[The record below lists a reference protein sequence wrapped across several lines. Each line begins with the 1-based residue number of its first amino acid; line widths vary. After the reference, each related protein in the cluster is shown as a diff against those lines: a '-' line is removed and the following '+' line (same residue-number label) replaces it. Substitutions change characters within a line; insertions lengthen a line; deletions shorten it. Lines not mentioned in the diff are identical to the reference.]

1 MNIRNFLVLANKL
14 DKKGN
19 YKTSD
24 KILKF
29 VKAQIDTSKSPFEI
43 EEPKT
48 QMHPLLANLHQRIE
62 LGEISEVEF
71 FPTLVAMARDYPE
84 ILDSVSP
91 PLKQTV
97 LGILNKSVT
106 PNNFVSDLLE
116 RGTTYMH
123 PVEIDEVQKKL
134 EDDGIR
140 LDAKERE
147 IIPLFRKVA
156 NQLDSE
162 WFEIYENEM
171 SQPVDD
177 HFKNFIVYKI
187 PNLSYE
193 LNSISGQKIDR
204 DKLEDMIVSET
215 YNNDEEI
222 RNKIE
227 IIFIKLYLE
236 AKNK

>member
-1 MNIRNFLVLANKL
+1 MWYR
-14 DKKGN
+14 
-19 YKTSD
+19 
-24 KILKF
+24 
-29 VKAQIDTSKSPFEI
+29 KAIDTSKPPFEI

-62 LGEISEVEF
+62 SGEISEVEF

-97 LGILNKSVT
+97 LGIINKSVT
-106 PNNFVSDLLE
+106 PDNFVSDLLE

-123 PVEIDEVQKKL
+123 PIEIDEVQKRL
-134 EDDGIR
+134 EDNGIR

-147 IIPLFRKVA
+147 LIPLFRKVA

-162 WFEIYENEM
+162 WFETYENEM

-204 DKLEDMIVSET
+204 DKLEEMIVSET

>member
-19 YKTSD
+19 YKISD

>member
-43 EEPKT
+43 EEPKA

-62 LGEISEVEF
+62 SGEISEVEF

-162 WFEIYENEM
+162 WFETYENEM

-204 DKLEDMIVSET
+204 EKLEDMIVSET

-236 AKNK
+236 AKNI

>member
-62 LGEISEVEF
+62 SGEISEVEF

-162 WFEIYENEM
+162 WFETYENEM

>member
-1 MNIRNFLVLANKL
+1 MWYR
-14 DKKGN
+14 
-19 YKTSD
+19 
-24 KILKF
+24 
-29 VKAQIDTSKSPFEI
+29 KAIDTSKPPFEI

-62 LGEISEVEF
+62 SGEISEVEF

-97 LGILNKSVT
+97 LGIINKSVT
-106 PNNFVSDLLE
+106 PDNFVSDLLE

-123 PVEIDEVQKKL
+123 PIEIDEVQKRL
-134 EDDGIR
+134 EDNGIR

-147 IIPLFRKVA
+147 LIPLFRKVA
-156 NQLDSE
+156 NHLDSE
-162 WFEIYENEM
+162 WFENYENEM

-193 LNSISGQKIDR
+193 ISSISGQKIDR
-204 DKLEDMIVSET
+204 DKLEEMIVSET

>member
-1 MNIRNFLVLANKL
+1 MNFRNFLKIANKL
-14 DKKGN
+14 DKQGN

-24 KILKF
+24 KIFKL
-29 VKAQIDTSKSPFEI
+29 VQSQIDTSKPPFEI

-48 QMHPLLANLHQRIE
+48 QIHPLLANLHQRIE
-62 LGEISEVEF
+62 SGEISEVEF

-97 LGILNKSVT
+97 LGILNQST
-106 PNNFVSDLLE
+106 RPADFISELLE

-123 PVEIDEVQKKL
+123 PIEIDEVQQRL
-134 EDDGIR
+134 EENGIR

-147 IIPLFRKVA
+147 LIPLFRKVA
-156 NQLDSE
+156 NQIDSD
-162 WFEIYENEM
+162 WFETYENEM

-187 PNLSYE
+187 PNLAYE
-193 LNSISGQKIDR
+193 LSSISGQKIDR
-204 DKLEDMIVSET
+204 DKLEEMILSDT
-215 YNNDEEI
+215 YSNDEEI

-236 AKNK
+236 AKN

>member
-1 MNIRNFLVLANKL
+1 MWYR
-14 DKKGN
+14 
-19 YKTSD
+19 
-24 KILKF
+24 
-29 VKAQIDTSKSPFEI
+29 KAIDTSKPPFEI

-62 LGEISEVEF
+62 SGEISEVEF

-97 LGILNKSVT
+97 LGIINKSVT
-106 PNNFVSDLLE
+106 PDNFVSDLLE

-123 PVEIDEVQKKL
+123 PIEIDEVQKRL
-134 EDDGIR
+134 EDNGIR

-147 IIPLFRKVA
+147 LIPLFRKVA
-156 NQLDSE
+156 NQIDSD
-162 WFEIYENEM
+162 WFETYENEM

-187 PNLSYE
+187 PNLVYE
-193 LNSISGQKIDR
+193 LSSISGQRIDK
-204 DKLEDMIVSET
+204 DYLEDMILSES

-236 AKNK
+236 AKNS

>member
-24 KILKF
+24 KIFKF

-62 LGEISEVEF
+62 SGEISEVEF

-162 WFEIYENEM
+162 WFETYENEM

>member
-1 MNIRNFLVLANKL
+1 MWYR
-14 DKKGN
+14 
-19 YKTSD
+19 
-24 KILKF
+24 
-29 VKAQIDTSKSPFEI
+29 KAIDTSKPPFEI

-62 LGEISEVEF
+62 SGEISEVEF

-97 LGILNKSVT
+97 LGILSKSVT
-106 PNNFVSDLLE
+106 PDNFVSDLLE

-123 PVEIDEVQKKL
+123 PIEIDEVQKRL
-134 EDDGIR
+134 EDNGIR

-147 IIPLFRKVA
+147 LIPLFRKVA

-162 WFEIYENEM
+162 WFETYENEM

-204 DKLEDMIVSET
+204 DKLEEMIVSET

>member
-162 WFEIYENEM
+162 WFETYENEM

>member
-1 MNIRNFLVLANKL
+1 MWYRNA
-14 DKKGN
+14 
-19 YKTSD
+19 
-24 KILKF
+24 
-29 VKAQIDTSKSPFEI
+29 IDTSKAPFEI

-62 LGEISEVEF
+62 SGEISEVEF

-97 LGILNKSVT
+97 LGILSKSVT
-106 PNNFVSDLLE
+106 PDNFVSDLLE

-123 PVEIDEVQKKL
+123 PIEIDEVQKRL
-134 EDDGIR
+134 EDNGIR

-147 IIPLFRKVA
+147 LIPLFRKVA

-162 WFEIYENEM
+162 WFETYENEM

-187 PNLSYE
+187 PSLSYE
-193 LNSISGQKIDR
+193 LSSISGQKIDR
-204 DKLEDMIVSET
+204 DKLEEIILSET

-236 AKNK
+236 AKN

>member
-62 LGEISEVEF
+62 SGEISEVEF

>member
-1 MNIRNFLVLANKL
+1 MWYR
-14 DKKGN
+14 
-19 YKTSD
+19 
-24 KILKF
+24 
-29 VKAQIDTSKSPFEI
+29 KAIDTSKPPFEI

-62 LGEISEVEF
+62 SGEISEVEF

-97 LGILNKSVT
+97 LGIINKSVT
-106 PNNFVSDLLE
+106 PDNFVSDLLE
-116 RGTTYMH
+116 RGTSYMH
-123 PVEIDEVQKKL
+123 PIEIDEVQKRL
-134 EDDGIR
+134 EDNGIR

-147 IIPLFRKVA
+147 LIPLFRKVA

-162 WFEIYENEM
+162 WFETYENEM

-187 PNLSYE
+187 PSLSYE
-193 LNSISGQKIDR
+193 LSSISGQKIDR
-204 DKLEDMIVSET
+204 DKLEEMILLET

-236 AKNK
+236 AKN

>member
-1 MNIRNFLVLANKL
+1 MWYR
-14 DKKGN
+14 
-19 YKTSD
+19 
-24 KILKF
+24 
-29 VKAQIDTSKSPFEI
+29 KAIDTSKPPFEI

-62 LGEISEVEF
+62 SGEISEVEF

-97 LGILNKSVT
+97 LGIINKSVT
-106 PNNFVSDLLE
+106 PDNFVSDLLE

-123 PVEIDEVQKKL
+123 PIEIDEVQVRL
-134 EDDGIR
+134 EENGIR

-147 IIPLFRKVA
+147 LIPLFRKVA
-156 NQLDSE
+156 NQIDSD
-162 WFEIYENEM
+162 WFETYENEM

-193 LNSISGQKIDR
+193 LSSISGQKIDR
-204 DKLEDMIVSET
+204 DKLEEMILSET

-236 AKNK
+236 AKN

>member
-1 MNIRNFLVLANKL
+1 MWYR
-14 DKKGN
+14 
-19 YKTSD
+19 
-24 KILKF
+24 
-29 VKAQIDTSKSPFEI
+29 KAIDTSKPPFEI

-62 LGEISEVEF
+62 SGEIKEIEF
-71 FPTLVAMARDYPE
+71 FPILVAMAEDYPE

-91 PLKQTV
+91 PLKQSV
-97 LGILNKSVT
+97 LGIKNQSVS
-106 PNNFVSDLLE
+106 PSNFVNDLLE

-123 PVEIDEVQKKL
+123 PIEIDEVQQRL
-134 EDDGIR
+134 EEDGIR

-147 IIPLFRKVA
+147 LIPLFRKVA
-156 NQLDSE
+156 NQIDSD

-187 PNLSYE
+187 PNLVYE
-193 LNSISGQKIDR
+193 LSSISGQRIDK
-204 DKLEDMIVSET
+204 DKLEEMIISQT
-215 YNNDEEI
+215 FNNDEEV
-222 RNKIE
+222 RNKLE

-236 AKNK
+236 AKNS

>member
-1 MNIRNFLVLANKL
+1 MWYR
-14 DKKGN
+14 
-19 YKTSD
+19 
-24 KILKF
+24 
-29 VKAQIDTSKSPFEI
+29 KAIDTSKPPFEI

-62 LGEISEVEF
+62 SGEISEVEF

-97 LGILNKSVT
+97 LGIINKSVT
-106 PNNFVSDLLE
+106 PDNFVSDILE

-123 PVEIDEVQKKL
+123 PIEIDEVQKRL
-134 EDDGIR
+134 EDNGIR

-147 IIPLFRKVA
+147 LIPLFRKVA

-162 WFEIYENEM
+162 WFETYENEM

-187 PNLSYE
+187 PSLSYE
-193 LNSISGQKIDR
+193 LSSISGQKIDR
-204 DKLEDMIVSET
+204 DKLEEMILLET

-236 AKNK
+236 AKN

>member
-1 MNIRNFLVLANKL
+1 MWYR
-14 DKKGN
+14 
-19 YKTSD
+19 
-24 KILKF
+24 
-29 VKAQIDTSKSPFEI
+29 KAIDTSKPPFEI

-62 LGEISEVEF
+62 SGEITEVEF

-97 LGILNKSVT
+97 LGIINKSVT
-106 PNNFVSDLLE
+106 PDNFVSDLLE

-123 PVEIDEVQKKL
+123 PIEIDEVQKRL
-134 EDDGIR
+134 EDNGIR

-147 IIPLFRKVA
+147 LIPLFRKVA

-162 WFEIYENEM
+162 WFETYENEM

-187 PNLSYE
+187 PSLSYE
-193 LNSISGQKIDR
+193 LSSISGQKIDR
-204 DKLEDMIVSET
+204 DKLEEMILLET

-236 AKNK
+236 AKN

>member
-62 LGEISEVEF
+62 SGEISEVEF

-162 WFEIYENEM
+162 WFETYENEM

-193 LNSISGQKIDR
+193 LNFISGQKIDR